1 VIRIEPGFR
10 HEARTRRTK
19 QTLPAFDNIE
29 VTAMIA
35 LLNSYIKTVR
45 SGSSLRRVALNYGR
59 ILLRNIRTRG
69 HDGFVFM

>member
-1 VIRIEPGFR
+1 MKPGQGEQSKRYR
-10 HEARTRRTK
+10 HLIT
-19 QTLPAFDNIE
+19 FE

-35 LLNSYIKTVR
+35 LLNSFIKTVR
-45 SGSSLRRVALNYGR
+45 SGSSVRRVALNYGR